1 MKSKKTVLLCTA
13 LAALICADASR
24 ADTPARGNGQGQG
37 SVNAGDSRVR
47 IGFKISPVPLDLHGK
62 NRALV
67 GLGSYLVN
75 AAAGCN
81 DCHTHPSYL
90 PGGDPFQGETEI
102 INAEQYLTGGR
113 QFGPFTSANL
123 TPDENGRP
131 AGLTFEEFEHVIRTG
146 EDPDEP
152 GELLQVMPWPVYSH
166 LADLE
171 LRAIYEF
178 LRAIPSRPDNPSPG
192 P

>member
-1 MKSKKTVLLCTA
+1 MKSRQTVLLCTA
-13 LAALICADASR
+13 LAALMCAGASR
-24 ADTPARGNGQGQG
+24 ADTPNRGDGQEDGN
-37 SVNAGDSRVR
+37 SNSDSRVR
-47 IGFKISPVPLDLHGK
+47 IGLEISPVPLDLQGK

-75 AAAGCN
+75 AAGGCN

-90 PGGDPFQGETEI
+90 PGGDPFQGENEI

-131 AGLTFEEFEHVIRTG
+131 AGLTFEEFEHLIRTG

-152 GELLQVMPWPVYSH
+152 GTLLQVMPWPVYSH
-166 LADLE
+166 LAERD

-178 LRAIPSRPDNPSPG
+178 LRSIPSRPDNPSPG